1 MTAGAGQDGSTEN
14 VAAIRACLHSP
25 DPNQLQRCVDELHP
39 SDLAAAACALSDEER
54 LELFRLVPPSAA
66 GHALAEMAPEWRP
79 ESILASLPVE
89 QGAAALASIA
99 DDDATDLLGATPPG
113 PRRSLLGAL
122 PEERA
127 ELLRRLLAYPE
138 DSAGGIMTTGLVS
151 LPGSLSVSEAI
162 QEVRRQGRGLDEDFQ
177 VLFVVDDGRRLIGTM
192 SLRHLVLAAEDDRV
206 AELHEP
212 PPATVPPEMDQEEVA
227 RTLHRYDLP
236 SIAVVTDDRRL
247 LGRVTW
253 DDVLDVLEEEQTED
267 ILRLSGAPPEEEVRG
282 GWGSAVRSRLP
293 WLFLNLGTAGLA
305 AAVVL
310 YFQGTIDQLVILAAI
325 MPIIAALGGNAGT
338 QALAVTI
345 RRIALESGPAP
356 GRWRVAGKELLVGIV
371 NGAALGLTV
380 GAIGLLWKGDAIF
393 GLVVLIAMWG
403 NLVVASFAG
412 AFVPILLDRMGADPA
427 VASSVFVT
435 TFTDMA
441 GFILLLGLATAVLL

>member
-1 MTAGAGQDGSTEN
+1 VTAGVGQKGFAED
-14 VAAIRACLHSP
+14 VAAIRACLRSP
-25 DPNQLQRCVDELHP
+25 EPEDLQRCVDELHP
-39 SDLAAAACALSDEER
+39 SDLAALACELSDEER
-54 LELFRLVPPSAA
+54 HELFRLAPATTTGP
-66 GHALAEMAPEWRP
+66 ALAEMAPEWRP
-79 ESILASLPVE
+79 DSILASLSVE

-99 DDDATDLLGATPPG
+99 DDDATDLLGALPPG
-113 PRRSLLGAL
+113 PRRALLEAL
-122 PEERA
+122 PDERA
-127 ELLRRLLAYPE
+127 GLLRGLLAYPE

-151 LPGSLSVSEAI
+151 LREDLSAREAV
-162 QEVRRQGRGLDEDFQ
+162 QEVRRQGRALDEDFQ
-177 VLFVVDDGRRLIGTM
+177 VLFVVDEGRRLLGAL
-192 SLRHLVLAAEDDRV
+192 SLRHLVLASEEDRV
-206 AELHEP
+206 ADLHEP
-212 PPATVPPEMDQEEVA
+212 PPATVHPEMDQEEVA

-236 SIAVVTDDRRL
+236 SIAVVADDGRL

-345 RRIALESGPAP
+345 RRIALESGPVP

-380 GAIGLLWKGDAIF
+380 GGIGLLWKGDATF
-393 GLVVLIAMWG
+393 GLVVLVAMWG
-403 NLVVASFAG
+403 NLIVASFAG
-412 AFVPILLDRMGADPA
+412 AFVPILLDQVGADPA